1 MATTAQ
7 INAIAALYVGYFNR
21 APDPAGLQFW
31 IDQIENGREFETIA
45 ADFAASPEA
54 TALYPYL
61 TAPDV
66 ASSSVFITSIYQNL
80 FNRMPDAEGLEFWS
94 DVLDSGS
101 VSVADMIAAIIE
113 GAVDSP
119 DATPPTLDATTLD
132 NKVEAGLDF
141 AADAANA
148 SGFDI
153 DDAADK
159 SAAIAAVDDVTD
171 DEATVDAAKAAT
183 DAFLSGA
190 NNEGDTFDLAV
201 GPDNIVGTAANDTIN
216 ALPVDEDGSLDTTF
230 GLFDKI
236 DGGAGTDTL
245 NITVASGRNSS
256 FSSTAEVKN
265 VEVVNIEWLTG
276 ASNSSLLDVSNYE
289 GVEQLWQI
297 NASGDVDEATGDVT
311 LGFRDIDSSRLN
323 DDIYVAT
330 GETTVNIALDNSYG
344 RLDTNGATS
353 VNVSGTKDDA
363 GDFTLRV
370 NNTGTATGVAVNTAV
385 ATSLAVNT
393 SAVTTVDASA
403 STGDIAYTTSA
414 DVAVSTGSGDD
425 TVTIDTLGAN
435 ASVDLGAGDD
445 TLLDNGAAA
454 SASGSYDGGEGTD
467 SVSSA
472 LINAGNGAKFLN
484 FENLSLAGTTGAGL
498 DLDLLTGS
506 TITGLS
512 IDKAANSRVLNA
524 TTDQSLTVNANGGLS
539 VIEFADV
546 DGDADAYAINFAGEN
561 GVNAGAVTID
571 GIESV
576 TIDSTSETD
585 TGSNAIGLD
594 GDALETV
601 TISGEQDLS
610 ITFSG
615 ATSNLTSIDGSAAAG
630 DLNVAVNVADV
641 AVMGGA
647 GDDTIVVGDKATVTT
662 GAGADDID
670 VSGTLDTAEMVT
682 ITDFGAGDKIS
693 FNDAATFTAAATDV
707 SSATNLNKAI
717 ELADSANGTVSWFQY
732 GNNTYV
738 VDSGTTT
745 GVDFSDDAI
754 VKLTGLID
762 LSSSTLASNEL
773 TFA

>member
-245 NITVASGRNSS
+245 NITSANGRNSS

-276 ASNSSLLDVSNYE
+276 AFNSSLLNVSNYE

-297 NASGDVDEATGDVT
+297 NASGDVTNATGDMT
-311 LGFRDIDSSRLN
+311 AGYRDVDSSRLN
-323 DDIYVAT
+323 DEITVAT
-330 GETTVNIALDNSYG
+330 GETTVNIALDNSAG
-344 RLDTNGATS
+344 DLTTNGATT
-353 VNVSGTKDDA
+353 VNVAGEAS
-363 GDFTLRV
+363 GDFELDL

-385 ATSLAVNT
+385 ATSLAIGAA
-393 SAVTTVDASA
+393 AVTMVDASA
-403 STGDIAYTTSA
+403 STGDITYTTSA

-445 TLLDNGAAA
+445 TLLDDGAAA

-484 FENLSLAGTTGAGL
+484 FENLSLAGTSLTGL

-524 TTDQSLTVNANGGLS
+524 TTDQSLTVNANGGDS
-539 VIEFADV
+539 IIEFADV
-546 DGDADAYAINFAGEN
+546 DGDADAYAINFAGEA

-585 TGSNAIGLD
+585 TGSNAIELE

-601 TISGEQDLS
+601 TISGEQDLGL
-610 ITFSG
+610 TFSG
-615 ATSNLTSIDGSAAAG
+615 TPVNLTSIDGSAAAG
-630 DLNVAVNVADV
+630 DLTITVDVADV

-662 GAGADDID
+662 GAGDDDID
-670 VSGTLDTAEMVT
+670 VSATLGTAQMVT

-693 FNDAATFTAAATDV
+693 FAQADDFASAAIDV
-707 SSATNLNKAI
+707 STATNLDEALA
-717 ELADSANGTVSWFQY
+717 LADNGDEDAVAWFQY

-738 VDSGTTT
+738 VETGGNDSALT
-745 GVDFSDDAI
+745 DDAI

-762 LSSSTLASNEL
+762 LSSSTVDSNEL
-773 TFA
+773 IFA